1 MPLKHLWSLA
11 IEEQFYIF
19 FPVILVTLLLTIKKR
34 YKIGLFWGVSI
45 ISLGL
50 MMFIYSI
57 NGDHSRVYFGTDT
70 RLQTLLLGVILAFYG
85 RRLN

>member
-34 YKIGLFWGVSI
+34 YKIGFIFWGVSI

-57 NGDHSRVYFGTDT
+57 NGDHSQSGTDT
-70 RLQTLLLGVILAFYG
+70 RLQTLLLGVI
-85 RRLN
+85 

>member
-1 MPLKHLWSLA
+1 M
-11 IEEQFYIF
+11 
-19 FPVILVTLLLTIKKR
+19 
-34 YKIGLFWGVSI
+34 

-85 RRLN
+85 HRLN

>member
-34 YKIGLFWGVSI
+34 YKIGFIFWGVSI

-57 NGDHSRVYFGTDT
+57 NGIIHEC
-70 RLQTLLLGVILAFYG
+70 ILVQILDYRHCYWVLF
-85 RRLN
+85 